1 MPARVVL
8 ANVRLAVVNGREA
21 GRNAGAVAPGGG
33 RVARAARDAADPA
46 DMPLI
51 WSWPPARLWPPAP
64 RVQGLA

>member
-8 ANVRLAVVNGREA
+8 ANVRLTVVNGGEA
-21 GRNAGAVAPGGG
+21 GRNAGPVAPGGG
-33 RVARAARDAADPA
+33 RVARPARDAAERA
-46 DMPLI
+46 DMPRI